1 MNIFISFDME
11 GIAGID
17 RFSDEIKQTKRYS
30 DAIHAHVRAV
40 VEGIQHSSRNGEVEH
55 ITIVDSHGEGKN
67 LDYLLL
73 SEMDPRIEL
82 ISGYPRKDFM
92 MTAIEGHDIAFFLGY
107 HAGSGHHHG
116 NMNHSYSTHFHRVT
130 VNDIK
135 VSEAM
140 INQIVAKDYDVPV
153 GLVIGDSGLYGQLIL
168 EGYMPYV
175 EYVVTKES
183 LGHNAVRHKNFALLR
198 REIVEKVDKV
208 LSKDIMS
215 LPLGD
220 IYAPYRV
227 VVETNRTLHAD
238 KVEIVPGISRLDG
251 YRVGFTAET
260 GTELIDTLMT
270 LEAMCRV

>member
-30 DAIHAHVRAV
+30 DAIHAHVCAV
-40 VEGIQHSSRNGEVEH
+40 VEGIQRSSRNSEVEH
-55 ITIVDSHGEGKN
+55 ITIADSHREGKN

-92 MTAIEGHDIAFFLGY
+92 MTAVEGHDIAFFLGY

-116 NMNHSYSTHFHRVT
+116 NMNHSYSPHFHCVT

-140 INQIVAKDYDVPV
+140 INQIVAKDFRVPV
-153 GLVIGDSGLYGQLIL
+153 GLVVGDSGLYGQLTL

-198 REIVEKVDKV
+198 REIVEKVGKV

>member
-40 VEGIQHSSRNGEVEH
+40 IEGIQHSSRNGEVEH

-140 INQIVAKDYDVPV
+140 INQIIAKDYDVPV

>member
-1 MNIFISFDME
+1 MNIYISFDME

-40 VEGIQHSSRNGEVEH
+40 IEGIQHSSQNKEVER
-55 ITIVDSHGEGKN
+55 ITIADSHAEGKN

-92 MTAIEGHDIAFFLGY
+92 MTGVEGHDIVFFLGY

-140 INQIVAKDYDVPV
+140 INQIVAKDYKVPV
-153 GLVIGDSGLYGQLIL
+153 GLVIGDSGLHGQLIL

-183 LGHNAVRHKNFALLR
+183 FGHNAVRHKNFTLLR
-198 REIVEKVDKV
+198 REIIEKVNTV
-208 LSKDIMS
+208 LSKDFRS

-220 IYAPYRV
+220 IYGPYRV

-251 YRVGFTAET
+251 YRVGFTADT
-260 GTELIDTLMT
+260 GIEVVDTLMT

>member
-40 VEGIQHSSRNGEVEH
+40 VEGIRHSSRNDEVEH
-55 ITIVDSHGEGKN
+55 ITIADSHGEGKN

-140 INQIVAKDYDVPV
+140 INQIVAKDYGVPV

-198 REIVEKVDKV
+198 REILEKVDKV

>member
-40 VEGIQHSSRNGEVEH
+40 VEGIQHSSRNDEVEH

-140 INQIVAKDYDVPV
+140 INQIIAKDYDVPV

>member
-1 MNIFISFDME
+1 MNIYISFDME

-40 VEGIQHSSRNGEVEH
+40 IEGIQQSSRNDDVEH
-55 ITIVDSHGEGKN
+55 ITIVDSHAEGKN

-92 MTAIEGHDIAFFLGY
+92 MTALEGHDIVFFLGY

-116 NMNHSYSTHFHRVT
+116 NMNHSYSTYFHRIT

-135 VSEAM
+135 VSEALV
-140 INQIVAKDYDVPV
+140 NQIVAKDYRIPV
-153 GLVIGDSGLYGQLIL
+153 GLVIGDSGLYGQLVL
-168 EGYMPYV
+168 EGYMPNVDYV
-175 EYVVTKES
+175 ITKES
-183 LGHNAVRHKNFALLR
+183 LGHNAVRHKNFAELR
-198 REIVEKVDKV
+198 REIIEKVGNV
-208 LSKDIMS
+208 LSKDFKT

-251 YRVGFTAET
+251 YRVGFTAQT
-260 GTELIDTLMT
+260 GLELINTLMT

>member
-40 VEGIQHSSRNGEVEH
+40 VEGIRHSIRNDEVEH

-92 MTAIEGHDIAFFLGY
+92 MTAVKGHDIAFFLGY

>member
-40 VEGIQHSSRNGEVEH
+40 VEGIQHSSRNDEVEH